1 MELFL
6 EAAGKRGSILEP
18 AGKGDFCNRVFCGAQ
33 HFHSNPETVPEE
45 VLFGRKVLLFHKNPV
60 KVGTVNAGIPGN
72 VRNPDGIGVV
82 VLQIF
87 LCFFEVTLSWFSET
101 SLTGVCMKEKSC
113 KSSPQEARDCPWA
126 VRKVSRSCSMQPA
139 REGSV
144 SGCGFWKIQDTEN
157 TVLERISGTACP
169 SKPTQA

>member
-33 HFHSNPETVPEE
+33 HFHSNPETVLEE

-87 LCFFEVTLSWFSET
+87 FCFFEVTLSWFFRNFPDG
-101 SLTGVCMKEKSC
+101 SLHE
-113 KSSPQEARDCPWA
+113 
-126 VRKVSRSCSMQPA
+126 RKKLQKQSAGGQRLPLGRA
-139 REGSV
+139 EG
-144 SGCGFWKIQDTEN
+144 F
-157 TVLERISGTACP
+157 
-169 SKPTQA
+169 